1 MVMANCKRSPD
12 GFSTGLQGE
21 LGTGLRERE
30 RERERDGLLEETK
43 ETST

>member
-1 MVMANCKRSPD
+1 MANCKSPD

-21 LGTGLRERE
+21 MGTGL

>member
-1 MVMANCKRSPD
+1 MVMANCKSPD

-30 RERERDGLLEETK
+30 RERDGLLEETK
-43 ETST
+43 RD